1 MNTKEMIA
9 KDRRAVE
16 EAWCKGNL
24 DALNETMSPDVVVHM
39 SPFPDIRGLEAFKQ
53 SFMALREGYSEM
65 RLEWSDAV
73 CEGDAIAQRIT
84 FRMKHTSVNPV
95 FKVPPTGKEV
105 AIMGSNFVHVKHGKI
120 VEEFQYIDFLG
131 TLQQFGIVPAGQAQ
145 GLF

>member
-1 MNTKEMIA
+1 MNMKEMML

-65 RLEWSDAV
+65 RLEWSDAI
-73 CEGDAIAQRIT
+73 CEGDTIAQRIT
-84 FRMKHTSVNPV
+84 FRMKNTRVNPV
-95 FKVPPTGKEV
+95 FKTPPTGKEV
-105 AIMGSNFVHVKHGKI
+105 AVRGSNFIRVKNGKI

-131 TLQQFGIVPAGQAQ
+131 LLQQLGVVPTGQA
-145 GLF
+145 